1 LQLTGF
7 FVLQPTFQTASE
19 FRTAKHVLPPAS
31 APPAPKAKHN
41 SGTDMKQKIWY
52 TYDDIHRVIK
62 GLAEKI
68 QNSGT
73 KYDAM
78 IAIGGGG
85 FIPARMLR
93 CFLEIPIYAVTTAY
107 YDSDNEGQV
116 TEEIKKVQWL
126 DPVPEVLEDKNVL
139 VVDEV
144 DDSRVTME
152 FCLNELLK
160 EKFNTVGVAVLHEKI
175 KAKTGKIPDGIP
187 YFSGLTVEDLWINY
201 PWDAENIDEHNRL
214 AAESKR

>member
-1 LQLTGF
+1 MQCWLFYIT
-7 FVLQPTFQTASE
+7 SE
-19 FRTAKHVLPPAS
+19 LPDFMPES
-31 APPAPKAKHN
+31 ISTLGTKSSQFKLIPPIQ
-41 SGTDMKQKIWY
+41 SGIAMKQKIWY

-62 GLAEKI
+62 ALAKKI
-68 QNSGT
+68 QNSGV

-126 DPVPEVLEDKNVL
+126 DPVPEVLEGKNVL

-152 FCLNELLK
+152 FCLNEFLK

>member
-1 LQLTGF
+1 
-7 FVLQPTFQTASE
+7 
-19 FRTAKHVLPPAS
+19 
-31 APPAPKAKHN
+31 
-41 SGTDMKQKIWY
+41 MKQKIWY

-62 GLAEKI
+62 ALAEKI
-68 QNSGT
+68 RNAGV

-107 YDSDNEGQV
+107 YDSDSEGQV
-116 TEEIKKVQWL
+116 TEEVKKVQWL
-126 DPVPEVLEDKNVL
+126 DPVPEVLRGKNVL

-152 FCLNELLK
+152 FCLKELLRK
-160 EKFNTVGVAVLHEKI
+160 TSTLSASPSCTKKSKPKQAKSP
-175 KAKTGKIPDGIP
+175 KAFPI
-187 YFSGLTVEDLWINY
+187 S
-201 PWDAENIDEHNRL
+201 
-214 AAESKR
+214 AALP